1 MRMAIWLGLMILM
14 AGCREKTGPAPAP
27 VPVIAAEVIVR
38 DQPVYFEAMGQTI
51 GSQDVEIRA
60 RVDGI
65 LESMHFREGAMVE
78 KGALLYTIDPSTLE
92 ANLAQ
97 AQGNLAQ
104 AEAALGKARRD
115 VARLTPLWEKN
126 AISRQMLDD
135 AEAAERSAAGA
146 VDTAQAAVENVRI
159 QLGYTKIY
167 APIAGLIGKTEVKPG
182 NLVGRGQNTLLTT
195 ISALDPIHVRFSIS
209 EQDYLAL
216 RQAHADQIQTAPE
229 TPAAVFDLVLAD
241 GSTWPQKGAVV
252 FADRNVDPA
261 TGTLLLEVAFP
272 NPGGILRPGQFG
284 RVRVPVRQIAR
295 AVLVPQRA
303 VRELQATYSVY
314 VVGADGC
321 AEFRPVQIG
330 PRIDNLYV
338 IEAGLQ
344 PGEQVVVDGG
354 QKLQNRMPVAA
365 TLQDA
370 AAATAPNAA
379 AE

>member
-65 LESMHFREGAMVE
+65 LESMRFREGAMVE

-284 RVRVPVRQIAR
+284 RVRVTVRQIAR

-365 TLQDA
+365 TLQNA
-370 AAATAPNAA
+370 AATTAPNAA

>member
-14 AGCREKTGPAPAP
+14 AGCRENTGPVPSP

-38 DQPVYFEAMGQTI
+38 DQPVNFEAMGQTI
-51 GSQDVEIRA
+51 GSQDIEIRA

-65 LESMHFREGAMVE
+65 LESVHFREGAMVE

-97 AQGNLAQ
+97 AQGGLAQ
-104 AEAALGKARRD
+104 AEAAFDKAQRD
-115 VARLTPLWEKN
+115 VRRLTPLWEKN
-126 AISRQMLDD
+126 AVSRQMLDD
-135 AEAAERSAAGA
+135 AIAAQSSASGAVETARGA
-146 VDTAQAAVENVRI
+146 VDNMQI

-195 ISALDPIHVRFSIS
+195 LSALDPIHVRFSIS

-216 RQAHADQIQTAPE
+216 RQAHADQIQAAPE

-252 FADRNVDPA
+252 FADRNIDPA

-314 VVGADGC
+314 VVGADGR

-344 PGEQVVVDGG
+344 PGEQVVVEGG
-354 QKLQNRMPVAA
+354 QKLQNRMPVAV

-370 AAATAPNAA
+370 VAAAAPNAA

>member
-14 AGCREKTGPAPAP
+14 AGCRENTGPVPSP

-38 DQPVYFEAMGQTI
+38 DQPVNFEAMGQTI
-51 GSQDVEIRA
+51 GSQDIEIRA

-65 LESMHFREGAMVE
+65 LESVHFREGAMVE

-97 AQGNLAQ
+97 AQGGLAQ
-104 AEAALGKARRD
+104 AEAAFDKAQRD
-115 VARLTPLWEKN
+115 VWRLTPLWEKN
-126 AISRQMLDD
+126 AVSRQMLDD
-135 AEAAERSAAGA
+135 AIAAQSSASGAVETARGA
-146 VDTAQAAVENVRI
+146 VDNMQI

-195 ISALDPIHVRFSIS
+195 LSALDPIHVRFSIS

-216 RQAHADQIQTAPE
+216 RQAHADQIQAAPE

-252 FADRNVDPA
+252 FADRNIDPA

-344 PGEQVVVDGG
+344 PGEQVVVEGG
-354 QKLQNRMPVAA
+354 QKLQNRMPVAV

-370 AAATAPNAA
+370 VAAAAPNAA